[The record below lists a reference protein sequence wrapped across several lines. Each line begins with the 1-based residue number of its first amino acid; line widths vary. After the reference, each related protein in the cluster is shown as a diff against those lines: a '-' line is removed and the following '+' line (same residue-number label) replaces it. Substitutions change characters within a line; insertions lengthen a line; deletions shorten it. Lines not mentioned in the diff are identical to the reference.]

1 MVNCIKA
8 HHGENFSIYHGDCI
22 EVIKGIPTNS
32 VGLSVYSP
40 PFSNLYIYSD
50 SDRDMGNC
58 KDDAEF
64 LAHYEYLV
72 HELYR
77 ITQPGRLVAVH
88 CKDLVDYKGRD
99 GEAGLRDFPARLT
112 EVHEKCGFKYHSKV
126 TIWKDPVIEMQRTK
140 AHGLLWKQLRADS
153 TFSRMGLAE
162 YVIYFRKWAHTEED
176 QELVVP
182 VSHTEEDVPVSLWQ
196 KWASPVWMDIQQ
208 TNVLNAR
215 IATGDAD
222 EKHICPLQ
230 LDLIERIVRMYSNP
244 GDVVFSPFTGIGSE
258 GYESL
263 KHGRKFIGAE
273 LKEEYYFKAI
283 ENLNLATAQNSL
295 FAEVV

>member
-1 MVNCIKA
+1 MVNCVTA
-8 HHGENFSIYHGDCI
+8 HHSDQFSLYHGDCI
-22 EVIKGIPTNS
+22 EVIKGIPDNS

-64 LAHYEYLV
+64 LAHYKFLV
-72 HELYR
+72 EELYR
-77 ITQPGRLVAVH
+77 ITKPGRLVAVH

-99 GEAGLRDFPARLT
+99 GAAGLRDFPAALT
-112 EVHEKCGFKYHSKV
+112 QVHESCGFKYHSKV
-126 TIWKDPVIEMQRTK
+126 TVWKDPVIEMQRTK

-162 YVIYFRKWAHTEED
+162 YVIYFRKWAQTEED
-176 QELVVP
+176 EAMIEP
-182 VSHTEEDVPVSLWQ
+182 VTHTMEDVPVSLWQ

-208 TNVLNAR
+208 TNVLNSR
-215 IATGDAD
+215 ISTAEHD

-230 LDLIERIVRMYSNP
+230 LDLIERVIRMYSNP

-258 GYESL
+258 GHVAV
-263 KHGRKFIGAE
+263 KFGRKFVGAE
-273 LKEEYYFKAI
+273 LKKEYYERAI
-283 ENLNLATAQNSL
+283 RNIQEATLQESL
-295 FAEVV
+295 FEEIA